1 MEVLSS
7 RQLEP
12 RIENQESIMYR
23 CTSDASLETSSAL
36 NIDSKIGEN
45 GCFQKTNQ
53 SETTSKVPPK
63 KVTPE
68 SSTETASV
76 VIVEPLSES
85 EHLGLGGKIRHILE
99 SFNLEDFWHA
109 LVLGKKKSKN
119 VNKWRIKLATR
130 FPANGL
136 GRGHG
141 FSVWTK
147 SGNPYKVSNCLT
159 LYSSSS
165 VFLRRH
171 KVKRSQRDCAT
182 CSSASPPYS

>member
-1 MEVLSS
+1 MEGLSS

-45 GCFQKTNQ
+45 GCFQITNQ

-76 VIVEPLSES
+76 VIEEPLSEV
-85 EHLGLGGKIRHILE
+85 EHLGLGGKIRQILE

-109 LVLGKKKSKN
+109 LVLGKNYTSKE
-119 VNKWRIKLATR
+119 
-130 FPANGL
+130 
-136 GRGHG
+136 
-141 FSVWTK
+141 
-147 SGNPYKVSNCLT
+147 
-159 LYSSSS
+159 
-165 VFLRRH
+165 
-171 KVKRSQRDCAT
+171 
-182 CSSASPPYS
+182 